1 MANKKYITEHLAMG
15 LLNTEKPLVFGVL
28 NTANHYDGLGF
39 VFVAG
44 DTTECLSSVGCW
56 EEDIQRLDL
65 MEVGGTMYAEW
76 PANKAVI
83 IVKMKDDRFK
93 PQE

>member
-1 MANKKYITEHLAMG
+1 MANKEFSTEHLAMG
-15 LLNTEKPLVFGVL
+15 LLNTEKPLAYGVL
-28 NTANHYDGLGF
+28 NTANYDVMGF

-44 DTTECLSSVGCW
+44 DTPDCLEDVGCW
-56 EEDIQRLDL
+56 EEDIEKADL
-65 MEVGGTMYAEW
+65 MEVGGTMYADW
-76 PANKAVI
+76 PDDRAIV